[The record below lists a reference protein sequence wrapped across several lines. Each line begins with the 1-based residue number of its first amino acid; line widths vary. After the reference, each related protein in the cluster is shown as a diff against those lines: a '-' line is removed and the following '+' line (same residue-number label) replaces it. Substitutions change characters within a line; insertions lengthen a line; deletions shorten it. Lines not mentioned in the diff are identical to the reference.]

1 MPDPNGQLN
10 PPQPFAWLTWNN
22 RPYTSALE
30 LANVPHTSSYW
41 LSCKFDVADENR
53 DVYKPDPDRF
63 LNGRAEGNMITGG
76 KHYSGRYAHLLNF
89 YSDLSKTGN
98 QPDAPWLQRIFD
110 YLEVPSRFSGTESYV
125 NPATFTGNLR
135 SMYNGLAPPFD
146 TISNYRYP
154 GKININTVT
163 DGRVWDALM
172 RNGQDLVG
180 SNYATQ
186 VTFNQWVA
194 SRDGKDPRWKY
205 ANPYR
210 ASNAYNLVPTPT
222 MVANPADCG
231 LFRRELDL
239 NNPSLG
245 RADPLFENVDPTD
258 TLATTQRNAY
268 FRNDLR
274 QRLGNLVT
282 TRSSV
287 FAIWIT
293 VGYFEVDDTGNP
305 TVEVGADIGQTK
317 RGRGFFILDR
327 SIPVAFEP
335 GKNHNVEKAIRVSSF
350 IE

>member
-1 MPDPNGQLN
+1 MNDQPKEERFGTFERRSTSNPVIPGGQDVASNRFRMLWKSDLDGKKPADDSDSPDLAQSDQHNLSRNLKNSLGLLNEAYLNPDPNGQLN

-41 LSCKFDVADENR
+41 LSCKFDVADDELR
-53 DVYKPDPDRF
+53 RIQTGPRPI

-98 QPDAPWLQRIFD
+98 QPDAPWLQRIYD

-125 NPATFTGNLR
+125 NPATFTGNLH
-135 SMYNGLAPPFD
+135 SLYNGLAPPFD

-163 DGRVWDALM
+163 DGRVWDASM

-210 ASNAYNLVPTPT
+210 AIQCIQSRTHTN
-222 MVANPADCG
+222 D
-231 LFRRELDL
+231 
-239 NNPSLG
+239 G
-245 RADPLFENVDPTD
+245 R
-258 TLATTQRNAY
+258 
-268 FRNDLR
+268 
-274 QRLGNLVT
+274 
-282 TRSSV
+282 
-287 FAIWIT
+287 
-293 VGYFEVDDTGNP
+293 
-305 TVEVGADIGQTK
+305 
-317 RGRGFFILDR
+317 
-327 SIPVAFEP
+327 
-335 GKNHNVEKAIRVSSF
+335 
-350 IE
+350 